1 MPAACDEQARQISST
16 SYGGKS
22 TYQDRIHSSHLKNLT
37 PKVEDGFWMMGGK
50 GIGPD
55 CFFFLFS
62 STVHTPVRIQILPI
76 LATIVYLH
84 SKITTSLQSA
94 IIFYFPSSPPTPLS
108 LSLSPPTHTT
118 SPLDSTSPL
127 LYFSQTER

>member
-1 MPAACDEQARQISST
+1 
-16 SYGGKS
+16 
-22 TYQDRIHSSHLKNLT
+22 
-37 PKVEDGFWMMGGK
+37 MMGGK

-55 CFFFLFS
+55 CFLFVLFS
-62 STVHTPVRIQILPI
+62 STIHTPIRIQILPI

-94 IIFYFPSSPPTPLS
+94 ITFYFPYSPPMPLS
-108 LSLSPPTHTT
+108 LPLSPPTHTT

-127 LYFSQTER
+127 LYFSQTQR